1 MNRSVFGVARA
12 GAGAFAVIAATALTA
27 LPASTQQPTQTV
39 RPDTTQP
46 AAPRPIPLPDIPE
59 HALRTGT
66 ALAGFRTQI
75 AADTTVSRIAAE
87 LTDLARQVQS
97 ASAALESVQLR
108 GQTFDN
114 LTELEREW
122 GTYQRQVEAWQ
133 TQLGARSSQLDAVRE
148 SLQRMRARWE
158 LTRDSTPQR
167 DLPPELRQRISRVLS
182 SIDSARTR
190 LRRPRDDLLA
200 LQDRAAQLQIQITDG
215 ITTIRAAE
223 EAARRRLL
231 VADYP
236 PVWRIFAA
244 DSTSP
249 PPTGTLL
256 EKLRPAQAYFRT
268 HTERIVYQALFF
280 LLLVAGMFVF
290 RHRSVGWVATEHSI
304 QSPAQLFTRPNAA
317 AFLVTLATTR
327 IFQPG
332 APQAVYGVAWIL
344 ALPALLLLLP
354 TAAGRDVRRPA
365 HVFAALFTVQLLT
378 DLLISHPLIGRLVL
392 LAVAVLSLVG
402 LRHVLAV
409 SATRERAQGNVWWRS
424 ARSAIWIGVVLLGAA
439 IAANLLGYVALS
451 RVLLVSVI
459 NASFA
464 AVVLVAFATVLI
476 GTYVV
481 FLETSVARVL
491 RVVRTHRQIL
501 VRRGAA
507 IIRLGVLLWWVVL
520 VLQQLRIAQYVWR
533 GTKSALGRE
542 WSIGTWSI
550 SLGEI
555 ATFAVAIILGVA
567 VARAVE
573 AFLRDDV
580 FTRVELP
587 RGVPD
592 TVSKLAYYVIIALG
606 FLFAVGAAGL
616 ELGKLAIV
624 VGALGVGIGFGLQ
637 TIVNNFMSGLILLFE
652 RPIQI
657 GDTIEVGGLM
667 GTVQEIGIRASTV
680 RTFDG
685 AEVIVPNG
693 DLISTQVTNWTL
705 SDRRRRVELPV
716 GVAYGSDPTKVLSI
730 LRDVAQRHPKVLE
743 DPEAL
748 ILFVGFGDSS
758 LDFSVRAWTAE
769 FDSWLQV
776 RSELYATIYTA
787 LADAGIEIPFPQRD
801 LHLRSIDPRAA
812 GSLQAKTPAD
822 EPRPS

>member
-1 MNRSVFGVARA
+1 
-12 GAGAFAVIAATALTA
+12 
-27 LPASTQQPTQTV
+27 
-39 RPDTTQP
+39 
-46 AAPRPIPLPDIPE
+46 
-59 HALRTGT
+59 
-66 ALAGFRTQI
+66 
-75 AADTTVSRIAAE
+75 
-87 LTDLARQVQS
+87 
-97 ASAALESVQLR
+97 
-108 GQTFDN
+108 
-114 LTELEREW
+114 
-122 GTYQRQVEAWQ
+122 
-133 TQLGARSSQLDAVRE
+133 
-148 SLQRMRARWE
+148 
-158 LTRDSTPQR
+158 
-167 DLPPELRQRISRVLS
+167 
-182 SIDSARTR
+182 
-190 LRRPRDDLLA
+190 
-200 LQDRAAQLQIQITDG
+200 
-215 ITTIRAAE
+215 
-223 EAARRRLL
+223 
-231 VADYP
+231 
-236 PVWRIFAA
+236 
-244 DSTSP
+244 
-249 PPTGTLL
+249 
-256 EKLRPAQAYFRT
+256 
-268 HTERIVYQALFF
+268 
-280 LLLVAGMFVF
+280 
-290 RHRSVGWVATEHSI
+290 
-304 QSPAQLFTRPNAA
+304 
-317 AFLVTLATTR
+317 
-327 IFQPG
+327 
-332 APQAVYGVAWIL
+332 
-344 ALPALLLLLP
+344 
-354 TAAGRDVRRPA
+354 
-365 HVFAALFTVQLLT
+365 
-378 DLLISHPLIGRLVL
+378 
-392 LAVAVLSLVG
+392 
-402 LRHVLAV
+402 
-409 SATRERAQGNVWWRS
+409 
-424 ARSAIWIGVVLLGAA
+424 
-439 IAANLLGYVALS
+439 
-451 RVLLVSVI
+451 
-459 NASFA
+459 
-464 AVVLVAFATVLI
+464 VLI

-580 FTRVELP
+580 FTRIDLP

-616 ELGKLAIV
+616 DLGKLAIV